1 MTHLDKFEMVNL
13 CETTEELTNAL
24 RSIADQETGIIKG
37 RLREFDAQRMAGY
50 VSLVIHEAAPA
61 NLLTREFGIR
71 QQALYLRYC
80 IKNGI

>member
-13 CETTEELTNAL
+13 CENAEELTNAL
-24 RSIADQETGIIKG
+24 RAIANQETGMIKG
-37 RLREFDAQRMAGY
+37 RLREFNSQRMSGY
-50 VSLVIHEAAPA
+50 VSLVINEGAPA

-80 IKNGI
+80 IQNGI